1 MDDIGH
7 RGCQIVWL
15 PLLSSV
21 ISEVFNIFSRI
32 RVQRVIQELRPW
44 CVFGFSFPASD
55 VVEL

>member
-1 MDDIGH
+1 MAAIA
-7 RGCQIVWL
+7 L
-15 PLLSSV
+15 
-21 ISEVFNIFSRI
+21 ISKVFNIFSRI